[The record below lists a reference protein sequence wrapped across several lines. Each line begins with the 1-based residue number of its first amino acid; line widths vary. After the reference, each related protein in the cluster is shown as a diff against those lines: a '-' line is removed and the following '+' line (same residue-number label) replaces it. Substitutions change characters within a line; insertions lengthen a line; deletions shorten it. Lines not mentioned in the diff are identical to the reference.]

1 MAGGARVL
9 AEGKTKFTILTTKPA
24 NPAAP
29 TATELNAGIDLSCDI
44 LSSDFTWSATDSDKV
59 SEPALCDANNSN
71 AIGKGNYQAG
81 LTLWRKF
88 LTAGGPDVA
97 NEAGWAALS
106 EKGAEVYGY
115 ARETDKDSTELWEAA
130 DEIYLGGSVV
140 TDTPQRTDGTG
151 FLKRRIP
158 MEPQRMYDNIV
169 VAAGA

>member
-1 MAGGARVL
+1 MARVL
-9 AEGKTKFTILTTKPA
+9 ADGKTKFTILTTAPA

-44 LSSDFTWSATDSDKV
+44 LASDFNWTATDSDKV

-71 AIGKGNYQAG
+71 AIGKGNHTTG
-81 LTLWRKF
+81 VTLWRKF

-97 NEAGWAALS
+97 NETGWAALL
-106 EKGAEVYGY
+106 EKGSEVYGY
-115 ARETDKDSTELWEAA
+115 ARETDKDSTEAWAA
-130 DEIYLGGSVV
+130 SDEIYLGGLVQ

-151 FLKRRIP
+151 FIKRRIP
-158 MEPQRMYDNIV
+158 MEPQRMYDNIT